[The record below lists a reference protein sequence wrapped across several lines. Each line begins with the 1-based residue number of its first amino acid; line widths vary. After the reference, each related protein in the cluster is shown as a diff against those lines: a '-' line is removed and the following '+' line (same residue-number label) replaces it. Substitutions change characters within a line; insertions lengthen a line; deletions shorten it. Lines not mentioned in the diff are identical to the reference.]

1 MRFKVAPSGGRRH
14 RRHGLTA
21 AAITP
26 TVEENLALSEYRVPP
41 LLRSL
46 EVLKM
51 ASLGPHR
58 ESDGTRVPRVAGEPL
73 ASEIAHV

>member
-1 MRFKVAPSGGRRH
+1 M
-14 RRHGLTA
+14 
-21 AAITP
+21 
-26 TVEENLALSEYRVPP
+26 SEYRVPP

-58 ESDGTRVPRVAGEPL
+58 ESDGTRVPRVTEEPL
-73 ASEIAHV
+73 DPEIAHV